1 MAKGATPT
9 DRPLDRPEG
18 MNATVFKMADTSLRE
33 RVKEPPSARL
43 VESYYR
49 PAVARAQARVFD
61 HEMWAH
67 CAHGLMLERQG
78 IVAREAIAACL
89 RLVLQMEEQGPG
101 SVPVDDR
108 QEDLYSYV
116 ERRIVQ
122 ALGPDTG
129 GRLHTGRSR
138 NDLNATTWRMAL
150 RGELIAAQRALLALR
165 GTLLRLA
172 ETHAGVVMP
181 GYTHGQHAQ
190 PVTFGYWL
198 LAAADALARDGTR
211 LAGALRHADLCPL
224 GAGALTTTAF
234 PLDRDLTAALL
245 GFAAPLEIAYDAVS
259 SRDDAQEAV
268 AALAVLAG
276 LLSRLSTDLMAWST
290 WEYGF
295 LELADRHCAVSSIM
309 PQKKN
314 PAALEHIRAAAGM
327 VQGALAATLACTKNT
342 SFADVND
349 AVTAVN
355 EPVLDAV
362 TRGRR
367 ILALLEEVLEGLA
380 LRPER
385 MARAAAEGFGSATE
399 LADVIVRES
408 GLSFRMAHNIVA
420 LVVREAL
427 EAGRSADAIRSA
439 DLDRAAAALFGRPLA
454 LPEAAVAQA
463 LDPGENI
470 RARGVAGGPAPEE
483 MARMLAARRGGLAR
497 DTAALDA
504 IAGRVAAARARCLA
518 LARDLVA

>member
-1 MAKGATPT
+1 MAEAA
-9 DRPLDRPEG
+9 
-18 MNATVFKMADTSLRE
+18 NLRE
-33 RVKEPPSARL
+33 RVKEPPSALL

-49 PAVARAQARVFD
+49 PAVARAQAQVFD

-78 IVAREAIAACL
+78 IVARDAIAACL
-89 RLVLQMEEQGPG
+89 REVLEMAAEGPE
-101 SVPVDDR
+101 SVPVDHR
-108 QEDLYSYV
+108 SEDLYSYV
-116 ERRIVQ
+116 ERRIIQ

-150 RGELIAAQRALLALR
+150 RAHLIEVQRVLLALR

-172 ETHAGVVMP
+172 ETHADTVMP
-181 GYTHGQHAQ
+181 GYTHAQHAQ

-198 LAAADALARDGTR
+198 LSAADVLARDRARLSGALAR
-211 LAGALRHADLCPL
+211 ADLCPL

-234 PLDRDLTAALL
+234 PLDRDLAAELL

-259 SRDDAQEAV
+259 SRDDALEAA
-268 AALAVLAG
+268 AALAVLATF
-276 LLSRLSTDLMAWST
+276 LSRLSTDLMAWST

-327 VQGALAATLACTKNT
+327 VQGALAAALGCTKNT
-342 SFADVND
+342 AFADVND

-355 EPVLDAV
+355 EPVLDAA
-362 TRGRR
+362 TRTRR
-367 ILALLEEVLEGLA
+367 ILALMEEVFAGLT
-380 LRPER
+380 LHPGR
-385 MARAAAEGFGSATE
+385 MAQAAAEGFGTATE

-420 LVVREAL
+420 QVVREAL
-427 EAGRSADAIRSA
+427 EAGLSADRIRSA
-439 DLDRAAAALFGRPLA
+439 DLDRAAAALLGRPLRI
-454 LPEAAVAQA
+454 PEAAVAAA
-463 LDPGENI
+463 LDPAANI
-470 RARGVAGGPAPEE
+470 RARTVRGGPAPTE
-483 MARMLAARRGGLAR
+483 MARMLAARRTDLDR
-497 DTAALDA
+497 DADALDG
-504 IAGRVAAARARCLA
+504 IAGRIGAARDRCFA
-518 LARDLVA
+518 LARATAG

>member
-1 MAKGATPT
+1 MAEA
-9 DRPLDRPEG
+9 
-18 MNATVFKMADTSLRE
+18 VSLRE
-33 RVKEPPSARL
+33 RVKEPPSAML

-49 PAVARAQARVFD
+49 PAVARAQAQVFD

-78 IVAREAIAACL
+78 IVGREAIAACL
-89 RLVLQMEEQGPG
+89 RAVLEMAAQGPE
-101 SVPVDDR
+101 SVPVDHR
-108 QEDLYSYV
+108 AEDLYSYV
-116 ERRIVQ
+116 EKRIVQ

-150 RGELIAAQRALLALR
+150 RTQLLDAQRALLGLR

-172 ETHAGVVMP
+172 GEHAGVVMP
-181 GYTHGQHAQ
+181 GYTHTQHAQ

-198 LAAADALARDGTR
+198 LSAADVLARDQVR
-211 LAGALRHADLCPL
+211 LAGALAHADLCPL

-234 PLDRDLTAALL
+234 PLDRGLAAELL
-245 GFAAPLEIAYDAVS
+245 GFPAPLDIAYDAVS
-259 SRDDAQEAV
+259 SRDDALEAG
-268 AALAVLAG
+268 AALAVLATF
-276 LLSRLSTDLMAWST
+276 LSRLATDLMAWST

-327 VQGALAATLACTKNT
+327 VQGALAAALGCTKNT
-342 SFADVND
+342 AFADVND

-355 EPVLDAV
+355 EPILDAA
-362 TRGRR
+362 TRTRR
-367 ILALLEEVLEGLA
+367 ILALMEEVFAGLT
-380 LRPER
+380 LRPGR
-385 MARAAAEGFGSATE
+385 MARAAAEGFGTATE

-408 GLSFRMAHNIVA
+408 GLSFRMAHNVVA

-427 EAGRSADAIRSA
+427 EAGRSAEAIRGA
-439 DLDRAAAALFGRPLA
+439 DLDRAAETLFGRPLGI
-454 LPEAAVAQA
+454 PEAAVAQA
-463 LDPGENI
+463 LDPAANI
-470 RARGVAGGPAPEE
+470 LARTVQGGPAPAE
-483 MARMLAARRGGLAR
+483 MARMLEARNAALAR
-497 DTAALDA
+497 DAAA
-504 IAGRVAAARARCLA
+504 VEGIARRVAAARDRCFA
-518 LARDLVA
+518 LARDLAG

>member
-1 MAKGATPT
+1 VSEPAA
-9 DRPLDRPEG
+9 E
-18 MNATVFKMADTSLRE
+18 VSLRE
-33 RVKEPPSARL
+33 RVKEPPSALL

-49 PAVARAQARVFD
+49 PAVARAQAAVFD

-78 IVAREAIAACL
+78 IVGREAIAACL
-89 RLVLQMEEQGPG
+89 RTVLEMAAQGPE
-101 SVPVDDR
+101 SVPVDHR

-122 ALGPDTG
+122 ALGPDVG

-150 RGELIAAQRALLALR
+150 RAQLLEVQQTLLALR

-172 ETHAGVVMP
+172 AGHAEVVMP
-181 GYTHGQHAQ
+181 GYTHTQHAQ

-198 LAAADALARDGTR
+198 LSAADVLARDQAR
-211 LAGALRHADLCPL
+211 LAGALAHADLCPL

-234 PLDRDLTAALL
+234 PLDRGLVADLL
-245 GFAAPLEIAYDAVS
+245 GFAAPMEIAYDAVS
-259 SRDDAQEAV
+259 SRDDALEA
-268 AALAVLAG
+268 ASAMAVLATF
-276 LLSRLSTDLMAWST
+276 LSRLATDLMAWST

-314 PAALEHIRAAAGM
+314 PAALEHTRAAAGM
-327 VQGALAATLACTKNT
+327 IQGALAAALGCTKNT
-342 SFADVND
+342 AFADVND

-355 EPVLDAV
+355 EPVLDAAAR
-362 TRGRR
+362 TRR
-367 ILALLEEVLEGLA
+367 ILGLMEEVFAGLT
-380 LRPER
+380 LRPGR

-408 GLSFRMAHNIVA
+408 GMSFRMAHNVVA
-420 LVVREAL
+420 LVVRDAL
-427 EAGRSADAIRSA
+427 AAGLTADAIRSA
-439 DLDRAAAALFGRPLA
+439 DLDRAAAALFGKPLSI
-454 LPEAAVAQA
+454 PEAAVAQA
-463 LDPGENI
+463 LDPAANI
-470 RARGVAGGPAPEE
+470 RARTVLGGPAPAE
-483 MARMLAARRGGLAR
+483 MARMLAARREALAQQM
-497 DTAALDA
+497 AALDG
-504 IAGRVAAARARCLA
+504 IARRVAAARERCLA
-518 LARDLVA
+518 ESRALAG